1 DALPIYEDRDP
12 LVLVALVGADGVRH
26 VELAHR
32 GAVRVE
38 LVRARREDDARRAA
52 QVLRVVERR
61 GDRGRRVLRARR
73 VGAEVGDVD
82 DGARTV
88 PGGGGRGG
96 GDGGG
101 RGGGARDEGE
111 RQQGREQGRGRAARA
126 ADPGTWTG
134 ASDSPRRDLGAPV
147 PAGDGDSSDDTPSF
161 DGVPRPSGAAGT

>member
-96 GDGGG
+96 GDGGA
-101 RGGGARDEGE
+101 RGGRARDEGE
-111 RQQGREQGRGRAARA
+111 RQQGRERGRGRAARA
-126 ADPGTWTG
+126 ADPPGRGRAHQTLLAEIWVRLCRQATVI
-134 ASDSPRRDLGAPV
+134 RRMI
-147 PAGDGDSSDDTPSF
+147 
-161 DGVPRPSGAAGT
+161 RH